1 MDKERRPE
9 AINTVYVA
17 RFLIRTLGVEQ
28 KTANTM
34 TQDIWLRLMR
44 CVPEAFSCKT
54 CKKIRGLCRCPQY
67 GRSTAGNWVY
77 RSNTE
82 PWACMVSVLLDADT
96 AQFTALT
103 RTVRGRVDLLI
114 DHLNELPG

>member
-44 CVPEAFSCKT
+44 CVPEAFSYKT
-54 CKKIRGLCRCPQY
+54 CKRSEASVAAPNMGVALQATGSTGVTLNRGPAWF
-67 GRSTAGNWVY
+67 RSCWMPTQLSS
-77 RSNTE
+77 R
-82 PWACMVSVLLDADT
+82 L
-96 AQFTALT
+96 
-103 RTVRGRVDLLI
+103 
-114 DHLNELPG
+114 